1 MQGQR
6 AVPHSRSSLAQ
17 GAGAINAVLKKAAAR
32 GAHCI
37 HAYTGAWQVA
47 FVHMGHPGRR
57 PYARVRPHRARYIL
71 VAIYRAVRCENVIH
85 QTVIY
90 LHRWPPTATS
100 Y

>member
-47 FVHMGHPGRR
+47 FVHMGHPGRAGR
-57 PYARVRPHRARYIL
+57 TPGRTARGMIATARCG
-71 VAIYRAVRCENVIH
+71 AR
-85 QTVIY
+85 T
-90 LHRWPPTATS
+90 
-100 Y
+100 